1 MDFDFVAD
9 TITPASGTLTISG
22 AVAGTNISGA
32 AAVTGTNTG
41 DQTITL
47 TGNVTGSGT
56 GSFAAT
62 IANSAVTYAKIQN
75 VSTNNRLLGR
85 STAGAG
91 VVEEITVG
99 SGLSL
104 SGGTLTASGGGSG
117 TVTDVSVVTA
127 NGVSG
132 SVATSTTTPAI
143 TLTLGA
149 ITPTSVAATGTVTGS
164 NLSGTNTGD
173 QTITLTGDVT
183 GSGTGSFAATI
194 ANGAV
199 TLAKQADIATAS
211 FMGRNTAATG
221 VQEVLSIATTKTML
235 SLTGTNSGDQTI
247 TLTGDVTG
255 SGTGSFAATIANS
268 AVTYAKIQNISAT
281 NRILGRST
289 AGAGV
294 VEEITVGGDI
304 TQSGSTFT
312 IANSAVTLAKQANI
326 ATASFMGRNTA
337 ATGVQEVL
345 SIATAKT
352 MLNLTGTNSGDQ
364 TITLTGGV
372 TGSGTGSFAAT
383 VVTNANL
390 TGHVTSVGN
399 ATSLGSFTVAQLNTA
414 ISDADVATGGGTAT
428 GTNTGDQTIT
438 LTGGVT
444 GSGTGSFAATVVTN
458 ANLTGP
464 ITSVGNATTIT
475 NSSVTLAHQANI
487 ATASFMGRNTAGT
500 GVQEVLSI
508 ATAKTM
514 LDLTGTNS
522 GDQTITLTGDVTG
535 SGTGSFATTLATV
548 TDSGTGTFLKVTR
561 NSKGLITGTTA
572 VVAGD
577 ITALVDS
584 TYVNVSGD
592 TMTGTLTF
600 SSGTVTGIAAPS
612 APSDAT
618 TKAYVDNLVTA
629 GTTWRN
635 PIKDPDI
642 QDVVTAKP
650 TLSGSVGQ
658 TFTFIKYGGTQGAT
672 WNDSGTTVSPNDGDV
687 VQAIITNATGP
698 VADWTQ
704 IQAGP
709 LTAGDRYGIAI
720 EHGTVGATLSGVGFR
735 NGDIIQYVSGDPGL
749 FASWST
755 PDGRPALT
763 VSYAV
768 TAVSTGLGGSFTI
781 AGNHLAEFAIGGTFA
796 ITGST
801 NNNKTFTVTSVSFS
815 TNTTI
820 VVKETVGATADG
832 SITTITTMLQG
843 VTVLV
848 NDPNSYHL
856 SHTYLFNAVTSTW
869 VEVSGPGSVLAG
881 SGLSYS
887 GNTLNVNVDNSTI
900 EINSD
905 ILRIKD
911 NGVTNAKLRQ
921 SAGLSVVGN
930 STNSTANVADI
941 TAASDY
947 QVMRRSGT
955 SIGFGAID
963 LSQSAAVTG
972 VLTIPNGGTGQS
984 TFTKGDILVGFNST
998 TLNKLAVG
1006 TDGQMLVADTAS
1018 TNGVK
1023 WSDSVNQAAAIV
1035 ETFTND
1041 NAGTIVI
1048 GAPVY
1053 VKSNGNVD
1061 LARANAAGTTE
1072 VFGLVRDT
1080 SIATTASGKVVLSG
1094 IVIATTGQWD
1104 AVTGGSGG
1112 LTPGADYFLDA
1123 ATAGMLTTTAPST
1136 GGQYVAAIGKA
1147 LSTTK
1152 MKLAVQPTILL

>member
-1 MDFDFVAD
+1 MADRKPVVLVNGKLQNVQAGDNLLLTTAPTSDLHAATKAYVDSAQLILQNAQSDNYTLVLSDENKIVALTGSVAKTF
-9 TITPASGTLTISG
+9 TIPLNSSVAFPIGAVVAFTQDGTGALTIAAAGGVTIKSEGSLTLNGQYSTVTLVKTGTDEWRLLNGNPLTLTLSDITTALGYTPAHSGANTDITSVLLNQTGLVVKGATANALTIKP
-22 AVAGTNISGA
+22 N
-32 AAVTGTNTG
+32 
-41 DQTITL
+41 
-47 TGNVTGSGT
+47 
-56 GSFAAT
+56 
-62 IANSAVTYAKIQN
+62 
-75 VSTNNRLLGR
+75 
-85 STAGAG
+85 
-91 VVEEITVG
+91 E
-99 SGLSL
+99 
-104 SGGTLTASGGGSG
+104 TLTAGR
-117 TVTDVSVVTA
+117 
-127 NGVSG
+127 
-132 SVATSTTTPAI
+132 
-143 TLTLGA
+143 TLN
-149 ITPTSVAATGTVTGS
+149 II
-164 NLSGTNTGD
+164 TGD
-173 QTITLTGDVT
+173 ADRTLTLTGDASI
-183 GSGTGSFAATI
+183 SGTH
-194 ANGAV
+194 
-199 TLAKQADIATAS
+199 
-211 FMGRNTAATG
+211 
-221 VQEVLSIATTKTML
+221 
-235 SLTGTNSGDQTI
+235 
-247 TLTGDVTG
+247 
-255 SGTGSFAATIANS
+255 SGTSS
-268 AVTYAKIQNISAT
+268 
-281 NRILGRST
+281 
-289 AGAGV
+289 
-294 VEEITVGGDI
+294 
-304 TQSGSTFT
+304 
-312 IANSAVTLAKQANI
+312 
-326 ATASFMGRNTA
+326 
-337 ATGVQEVL
+337 
-345 SIATAKT
+345 
-352 MLNLTGTNSGDQ
+352 
-364 TITLTGGV
+364 
-372 TGSGTGSFAAT
+372 
-383 VVTNANL
+383 
-390 TGHVTSVGN
+390 
-399 ATSLGSFTVAQLNTA
+399 
-414 ISDADVATGGGTAT
+414 

-444 GSGTGSFAATVVTN
+444 GSGTGSFATTVVTN